1 MRRPVLLAA
10 LTVAAALTGAALP
23 HRVERV
29 TPNDNRAPSGV
40 LRDGRL
46 LLRLEARLAMWHPHA
61 DDGPGAMMAAFAADD
76 APPSIPGPLVRVP
89 TGTVIEVTLRNALPD
104 TLRVHG
110 LHDRIAG
117 ESDAAE
123 SAPVVLAPGAARRVE
138 VRLDVA
144 GTFYYWGT
152 TMRRALNFR

>member
-89 TGTVIEVTLRNALPD
+89 TGTVIEVKVKPGDLVREQDKLLVIEAMKMEMTLPSPLSGVVKEVYAKPGD
-104 TLRVHG
+104 RVDSG
-110 LHDRIAG
+110 DLLI
-117 ESDAAE
+117 
-123 SAPVVLAPGAARRVE
+123 VLK
-138 VRLDVA
+138 
-144 GTFYYWGT
+144 
-152 TMRRALNFR
+152 